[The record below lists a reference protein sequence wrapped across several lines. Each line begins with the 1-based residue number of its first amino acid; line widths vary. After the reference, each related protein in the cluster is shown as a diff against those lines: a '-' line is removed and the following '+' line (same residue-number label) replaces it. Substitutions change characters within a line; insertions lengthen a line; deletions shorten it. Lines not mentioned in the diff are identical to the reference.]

1 MNRRDRAR
9 SSLCSGSGILLAV
22 LPLTLIWLSAL
33 MAVAQAQ
40 ELPVVTAQPRL
51 PSTPVAAGS
60 TVTMWV
66 DLTIKPSYHANAN
79 PASEPYLIP
88 TTVSLKS
95 APGITVG
102 KAVYPK
108 GKQKKFA
115 FVDKPIAVYDG
126 TVAVR
131 LPLTVAKN
139 ARAGER
145 RLTGTVRYQACDDKN
160 CLLPA
165 QAAIEVKLQVGTGRQ
180 AAVAENTAVDEAP
193 GPTTPTG
200 STVDASAAALRR
212 QYRVSGL
219 PSIVFLDSSGQERTD
234 LRAGEE
240 LTHAA
245 MIEKVNALKS
255 GARLNASAGS
265 AAGWGERLQAA
276 PLWLQLGLAFLGGL
290 LLNLTPCVYPMLP
303 ITIGYFGT
311 QSQGRLSQTFGLAA
325 TYVLGLALVYS
336 ILGMVAAL
344 TGSLFGA
351 AMQSPFVTGFVALVL
366 FGLGLSMFGLFT
378 LQPPRFLLERS
389 GAKKGVWGAL
399 GMGALLGFVCAPC
412 VGPVV
417 AALLAYVGVQA
428 NPFLGF
434 ALFFA
439 LSLGLGLPYLLLG
452 TFSGSLKA
460 LPKSGAWMEK
470 AKKVFAVPLVLAA
483 LYYAFLTVQPALVSR
498 QTNVPPNM
506 HWPPATDMALAEARR
521 SGQPVVLD
529 FRADWCL
536 PCKKLDRDVF
546 SQRDVLSAA
555 RGIKLLQVDLTRA
568 NG

>member
-1 MNRRDRAR
+1 MKRMCRAKFAAPI
-9 SSLCSGSGILLAV
+9 GTALA
-22 LPLTLIWLSAL
+22 
-33 MAVAQAQ
+33 
-40 ELPVVTAQPRL
+40 
-51 PSTPVAAGS
+51 AAA
-60 TVTMWV
+60 VTMNPAWAQKPPV
-66 DLTIKPSYHANAN
+66 LRPVLTVRGAVSPASVAPGASVTLQLRLAIAPQYHVNAN
-79 PASEPYLIP
+79 PASEAYLVP
-88 TTVSLKS
+88 TTVSFLPS
-95 APGITVG
+95 PGITAG
-102 KAVYPK
+102 KANYPEGRRK
-108 GKQKKFA
+108 TFA
-115 FVDKPIAVYDG
+115 FTEKPIAVYDG
-126 TVAVR
+126 TVTVR
-131 LPLTVAKN
+131 VPMTVARD
-139 ARAGER
+139 ARTGAR
-145 RLTGTVRYQACDDKN
+145 RLAGSVRYQACNHQN

-165 QAAIEVKLQVGTGRQ
+165 RSTFEVKLMVAKSASGKGASRSVAQSPAVGSLRSDAPESRLAEDSTPSTLQKRYQVR
-180 AAVAENTAVDEAP
+180 
-193 GPTTPTG
+193 
-200 STVDASAAALRR
+200 
-212 QYRVSGL
+212 GL
-219 PSIVFLDSSGQERTD
+219 PAIVFLDGNGQERTD
-234 LRAGEE
+234 LRAGED
-240 LTHAA
+240 LTRETMLH
-245 MIEKVNALKS
+245 KLDALKS
-255 GARLNASAGS
+255 GTALAASAES
-265 AAGWGERLQAA
+265 EAGWSKRLQSA
-276 PLWLQLGLAFLGGL
+276 PLWLQLGLVFLGGL
-290 LLNLTPCVYPMLP
+290 LLNLTPCVYPMIP
-303 ITIGYFGT
+303 ITVGYFGT
-311 QSQGRLSQTFGLAA
+311 QSQGRTSQTFTLAA
-325 TYVLGLALVYS
+325 VYVLGLALVYS
-336 ILGMVAAL
+336 TVGVVAAL

-498 QTNVPPNM
+498 QTNVQPNM
-506 HWPPATDMALAEARR
+506 HWPPATAVALAEARR